1 MNILN
6 TLLHETLLYCQ
17 IIFGKEAGIIIA
29 SFLTVGYMFAI
40 LVISFGILKILKN
53 LYLNVFK
60 K

>member
-1 MNILN
+1 MNLLDIL
-6 TLLHETLLYCQ
+6 LRETLLFCQ

-29 SFLTVGYMFAI
+29 SLLTVGYMFAI
-40 LVISFGILKILKN
+40 IVIPFGILKILKN